1 MAVVQITG
9 DRHPLFSEKRE
20 SDPVA
25 EIAIAIEEEVQT
37 TTTIATEEPVQT
49 TKASVSSNESIHS
62 DDVEAT
68 GNWLSSLRG
77 ASIGII
83 GILGACRSCWCSFH
97 SGYYLWY
104 CEAGQ
109 EVARR
114 IEPPL
119 HMFAKTPCL
128 IF

>member
-1 MAVVQITG
+1 M
-9 DRHPLFSEKRE
+9 
-20 SDPVA
+20 A

-37 TTTIATEEPVQT
+37 TTTIATEEQVQT

-83 GILGACRSCWCSFH
+83 GILGLVGAVGVLSIV
-97 SGYYLWY
+97 GIIYGIVKL
-104 CEAGQ
+104 
-109 EVARR
+109 V
-114 IEPPL
+114 
-119 HMFAKTPCL
+119 KK
-128 IF
+128 